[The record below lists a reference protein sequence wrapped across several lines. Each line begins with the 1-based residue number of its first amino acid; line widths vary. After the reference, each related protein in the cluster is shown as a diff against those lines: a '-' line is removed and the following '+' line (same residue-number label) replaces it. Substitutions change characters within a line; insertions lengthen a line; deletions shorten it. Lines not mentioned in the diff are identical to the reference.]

1 MVIILGTK
9 ILFMLSE
16 GNGVEYIYKQFQIN
30 YEKLLVY
37 V

>member
-1 MVIILGTK
+1 MVITLGTT

-30 YEKLLVY
+30 YEKLLVC